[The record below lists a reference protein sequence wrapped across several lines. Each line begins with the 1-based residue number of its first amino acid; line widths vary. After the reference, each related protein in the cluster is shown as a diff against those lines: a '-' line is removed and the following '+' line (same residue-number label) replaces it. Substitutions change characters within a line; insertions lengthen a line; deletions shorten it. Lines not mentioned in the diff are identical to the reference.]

1 MIYQLARTSPLISG
15 QVKMSMIMH
24 GDTVVDLQYTPISN
38 NITFNYNNPV
48 DVLNYTHGENVKMLY
63 NKISDVFYSEVTNPL
78 LSLKTLHRYD
88 TLIDDTH
95 DNTYEMGMKRIEYQ
109 RYKKQ
114 FEFFCPFWCTDE
126 KDLNNIK
133 FIINLQNKEGRTMYS
148 KKINFSEKISSYLKN
163 IYPSIKTSETLN
175 LNEMLFI
182 NFNDMQSYIK
192 GINIDKGTMQTV
204 DTSYIVNNLL
214 YCERPVLETDNMLAN
229 LFATH
234 KIICPQLFNFNFI
247 FDLEDFIPINLL
259 NDFRLERINAFV
271 DIYIEDKKCD
281 LKDFYTNYEFI
292 PKYDI
297 YEGKYLKKDIEN
309 NDKNNVLNYLKD
321 YKSISLI
328 NKNKL
333 SQGTFHWVLLNNK
346 KSIFNLYNGFSPLYN
361 GEPFCNAISND
372 SADLMTDEFNLYK
385 NPFGVFKYTN
395 CTKMT
400 KIELAK
406 EINKDDNYSSF
417 NLNLNSNKEFE
428 FFENTLISMTKLEK
442 NDSFKTL
449 KNTKVDINL
458 NDITQ
463 IKCGVFL
470 YNTNLSKQS
479 IESLLKN
486 DFDNICGMLNYNTK
500 DNIINTSYIT
510 KNSSNNNFIC
520 YKKIS
525 DNKLKVFFM
534 IKDGAYDEQLKQTLN
549 FASLFNTDFNESI
562 VNKLGSTDTS
572 IIKKFGNVYV
582 VLNLVASIL
591 KCAQLPRDIMF
602 DHSFY
607 GEHASSPNIK
617 SQEIELFKS
626 DKFTE
631 LYRYDSNII
640 PMFID
645 LNDENFF
652 NNTYWCK
659 QYDKSIFNQITK
671 NTRDLDNIL
680 TYSKFALDKY
690 SPVYKSIG
698 YYVLNDMPI
707 NYDAFYMDEKNYEY
721 IKEKTWYKSNSMIYL
736 PSNIDFEFVYN
747 DTDEVSVEDIIYILF
762 KDYLRNVEEFEGDN
776 IFDYYIKNLYNYSF
790 SYDYVDNKNIH
801 NLKIKVHFEL
811 K

>member
-15 QVKMSMIMH
+15 QVKMSMIMQ

-63 NKISDVFYSEVTNPL
+63 NKISDVFYNEVTNPL

-148 KKINFSEKISSYLKN
+148 KVINFSDKIKEYINN
-163 IYPSIKTSETLN
+163 IYPSIKGANDLKLDEII
-175 LNEMLFI
+175 FI
-182 NFNDMQSYIK
+182 NFNNMQSYIK

-234 KIICPQLFNFNFI
+234 KILCPQLFNFNFI

-259 NDFRLERINAFV
+259 NDFKLERINAFV

-297 YEGKYLKKDIEN
+297 YEGKYLKKDVEN

-361 GEPFCNAISND
+361 GESFCNAISND
-372 SADLMTDEFNLYK
+372 STDLMTDEFNLYK
-385 NPFGVFKYTN
+385 NPLGVFKYTN

-400 KIELAK
+400 KIELAE
-406 EINKDDNYSSF
+406 EINNENNYSSF
-417 NLNLNSNKEFE
+417 NLNSNKEFE
-428 FFENTLISMTKLEK
+428 FFENTLISMTKFKK

-449 KNTKVDINL
+449 KNTNVIKNL
-458 NDITQ
+458 NITQ
-463 IKCGVFL
+463 VKCGVFL

-479 IESLLKN
+479 IENLLKKY
-486 DFDNICGMLNYNTK
+486 FDNICGMLNYNTK
-500 DNIINTSYIT
+500 DNIINNNYIT
-510 KNSSNNNFIC
+510 NNSSNNNFIC
-520 YKKIS
+520 YKIS
-525 DNKLKVFFM
+525 DNKLKVFFL
-534 IKDGAYDEQLKQTLN
+534 IKDDAYDEQLKQTLN

-562 VNKLGSTDTS
+562 VNKLGSTDS
-572 IIKKFGNVYV
+572 GIIKKFGNVYV
-582 VLNLVASIL
+582 VLNFIASII

-602 DHSFY
+602 DRSFY
-607 GEHASSPNIK
+607 GEHASSPSIK
-617 SQEIELFKS
+617 SQEIELFKV

-659 QYDKSIFNQITK
+659 QYDKTIFNQITK
-671 NTRDLDNIL
+671 NTDDLDNISS
-680 TYSKFALDKY
+680 YSKFALDKY

-707 NYDAFYMDEKNYEY
+707 NYNIFYMDEKNYEY

-736 PSNIDFEFVYN
+736 PSNIDFEFIYN
-747 DTDEVSVEDIIYILF
+747 DTDKVSVEDTIYILF
-762 KDYLRNVEEFEGDN
+762 KDYLRNITEFNGDN
-776 IFDYYIKNLYNYSF
+776 IFDYYIKNLYNYYF

-801 NLKIKVHFEL
+801 DLQIKVHFEL